1 MFLDYAAQTVLTV
14 YTDKLAGCLGAADGK
29 DAYTQ
34 LPGSF
39 HLLAESAGHSALFEE
54 DGFGMKLFHQ
64 DLLVFSGRVVVKVL
78 LGEALFPG
86 ELARAVT
93 VEDAEVTAG
102 ILPQRLQLTY
112 GLYAGQCK

>member
-1 MFLDYAAQTVLTV
+1 MFLDYAAQTVLAV

-29 DAYTQ
+29 DAYT
-34 LPGSF
+34 SCRAAST
-39 HLLAESAGHSALFEE
+39 LLAESAGYPALFEE

-64 DLLVFSGRVVVKVL
+64 DLLVFSGCVVVEVL

-86 ELARAVT
+86 ELARAVA

-102 ILPQRLQLTY
+102 VLPQRLQLTY